1 MKTIAAIIMATTT
14 PNPQQV
20 ANLPAT
26 HMVQNSP
33 QIQNMHLNAIVPT
46 ICNVSKPSVV
56 EGDAVSIRIQCN
68 TSSALFLRIEEHE
81 QDKMLPLNVQVLGNQ
96 PMIVTKNNII
106 EYPIAELDPIHITRD
121 MRIRI
126 LAKGGR
132 LTDLGRVQFII
143 RPTGI

>member
-14 PNPQQV
+14 LNPQQV

-46 ICNVSKPSVV
+46 ICSYSSGVVTHDAISLRIKCNEPSVMFV
-56 EGDAVSIRIQCN
+56 RVA
-68 TSSALFLRIEEHE
+68 E
-81 QDKMLPLNVQVLGNQ
+81 QDMDKMLPLRIDVGGNKTY
-96 PMIVTKNNII
+96 ILTKDNYDN
-106 EYPIAELDPIHITRD
+106 PVAELPPMHQAREL
-121 MRIRI
+121 RIRI
-126 LAKGGR
+126 LGAGSR
-132 LTDLGRVQFII
+132 VTDLSRVTFVI